1 MEAVNSKKYSEYI
14 SFAKA
19 CKCGKVYPIS
29 IAEGYQTG
37 EIFADSASN
46 PKAVLFWHYCG
57 FAHISGEYNEGFL
70 EEIYEMLIDKDRTQN
85 RRFILFT
92 DDKNIGAYFRSKD
105 KLEISERYFFEHG
118 SGKPD
123 KADMPEGFE
132 LKEIDSGLLTKIS
145 GRITPAFSW
154 SDMDEFL
161 SKGKGYCVTADGEA
175 AAWAFSAAISDSEI
189 DIGIETAEKYQR
201 KGLAVIAAK
210 AMIDYAISVG
220 KAPVWACHSQNT
232 GSIKVAEKTGF
243 KKTAECAVIKGI

>member
-1 MEAVNSKKYSEYI
+1 MEAVNSRNYHDYI
-14 SFAKA
+14 SFANA
-19 CKCGKVYPIS
+19 CNCGKVYTLS
-29 IAEGYQTG
+29 IAEGYQRG
-37 EIFADSASN
+37 DIFADSASN

-57 FAHISGEYNEGFL
+57 FAQISGEYNEGFL
-70 EEIYEMLIDKDRTQN
+70 EEIYEMLTDKDRTQN

-92 DDKNIGAYFRSKD
+92 DDKNIEAYFRSKD
-105 KLEISERYFFEHG
+105 KLEISERYFFEYD

-123 KADMPEGFE
+123 KADMPKGFE
-132 LKEIDSGLLTKIS
+132 LKEIDSGLLAKIS

-154 SDMDEFL
+154 SDMEEFI
-161 SKGKGYCVTADGEA
+161 SKGKGFCVTEGGNA
-175 AAWAFSAAISDSEI
+175 AAWAFSAAISNSEI

-232 GSIKVAEKTGF
+232 GSRKVAEKTGF
-243 KKTAECAVIKGI
+243 KKTAECAVIKGF